1 MKLAGVFLLCI
12 FYLSAVSQQL
22 PQYTQYMINKYGQNP
37 AYGGLERSLSV
48 FTSFRDQN
56 DAFPG
61 NPQTFYAGTDMPFY
75 LWNGALGFTFYNQK
89 TGAFSNTDLKFS
101 YNYVTGTRAGF
112 LSFGARVGVN
122 FLSVNGSSILTP
134 DGNYEG
140 VIGARVG
147 VNFLSVNGSSILT
160 PDGNYEGVINHN
172 DPVLDPAAFNGLGLS
187 WEAGVYFMGSRV
199 EGGLVV
205 HDLPTH
211 SYGVGDASYSKAFSV
226 SLFGQYKTTILD
238 DIKLYPSMMVRADAD
253 AAVVQT
259 DIGCV
264 GYYRDEIIGG
274 LNFRGFSPGS
284 IDALGIIVGT
294 GIGKNYRLIYSYD
307 IGLSGLRKYHQG
319 SHEITLS
326 YNLKKL
332 IGMGLPPRIIYNP
345 RDL

>member
-140 VIGARVG
+140 VI
-147 VNFLSVNGSSILT
+147 
-160 PDGNYEGVINHN
+160 NHN

-187 WEAGVYFMGSRV
+187 WEAGAYFMGSRI

-211 SYGVGDASYSKAFSV
+211 SYRVGDASYSKAFSV

-238 DIKLYPSMMVRADAD
+238 DIKLYPSMMVRADA
-253 AAVVQT
+253 AVVQT

-274 LNFRGFSPGS
+274 LNFRGFSPVS

>member
-140 VIGARVG
+140 VI
-147 VNFLSVNGSSILT
+147 
-160 PDGNYEGVINHN
+160 NHN

-187 WEAGVYFMGSRV
+187 WEAGAYFMGSRV

-211 SYGVGDASYSKAFSV
+211 SCRVGDASYSKAFSV

-238 DIKLYPSMMVRADAD
+238 NIKLYPSMMVRAD

>member
-1 MKLAGVFLLCI
+1 MLFCLIQEIIMKLAGVFLLCI

-140 VIGARVG
+140 VI
-147 VNFLSVNGSSILT
+147 
-160 PDGNYEGVINHN
+160 NHN

-187 WEAGVYFMGSRV
+187 WEAGAYFMGSRV

-238 DIKLYPSMMVRADAD
+238 DIKLYPSMMVRAD

>member
-1 MKLAGVFLLCI
+1 
-12 FYLSAVSQQL
+12 
-22 PQYTQYMINKYGQNP
+22 MINKYGQNP

-140 VIGARVG
+140 VI
-147 VNFLSVNGSSILT
+147 
-160 PDGNYEGVINHN
+160 NHN

-187 WEAGVYFMGSRV
+187 WEAGAYFMGSRI

-211 SYGVGDASYSKAFSV
+211 SCRVGDASYSKAFSV

-238 DIKLYPSMMVRADAD
+238 DIKLYPSMMVRADA
-253 AAVVQT
+253 AVVQT

-274 LNFRGFSPGS
+274 LNFRGFSPVS

>member
-140 VIGARVG
+140 VI
-147 VNFLSVNGSSILT
+147 
-160 PDGNYEGVINHN
+160 NHN

-187 WEAGVYFMGSRV
+187 WEAGAYFMGSRI

-211 SYGVGDASYSKAFSV
+211 SCRVGDASYSKAFSV

-238 DIKLYPSMMVRADAD
+238 DIKLYPSMMVRAD

>member
-140 VIGARVG
+140 VI
-147 VNFLSVNGSSILT
+147 
-160 PDGNYEGVINHN
+160 NHN

-187 WEAGVYFMGSRV
+187 WEAGAYFMGSRV

-226 SLFGQYKTTILD
+226 SLFGQYKITILD
-238 DIKLYPSMMVRADAD
+238 NIKLYPSMMVRAD

>member
-61 NPQTFYAGTDMPFY
+61 NPQTFYAGADMPFY

-112 LSFGARVGVN
+112 LSFGARLGVN
-122 FLSVNGSSILTP
+122 FLSVNGS
-134 DGNYEG
+134 N
-140 VIGARVG
+140 
-147 VNFLSVNGSSILT
+147 ILT

-187 WEAGVYFMGSRV
+187 WEAGAYFMGSRV

-238 DIKLYPSMMVRADAD
+238 NIKLYPSMMVRAD

>member
-140 VIGARVG
+140 VI
-147 VNFLSVNGSSILT
+147 
-160 PDGNYEGVINHN
+160 NHN

-187 WEAGVYFMGSRV
+187 WEAGAYFMGSRV

-238 DIKLYPSMMVRADAD
+238 DIKLYPSMMVRAD

>member
-140 VIGARVG
+140 VI
-147 VNFLSVNGSSILT
+147 
-160 PDGNYEGVINHN
+160 NHN

-187 WEAGVYFMGSRV
+187 WEAGAYFMGSRV

-238 DIKLYPSMMVRADAD
+238 DIKLYPSMMVRADA
-253 AAVVQT
+253 AVVQT

-274 LNFRGFSPGS
+274 LNFRGFSPVS